1 MAGVQVE
8 TGRRG
13 ADGSI
18 NMVPMIDLMVS
29 MIAFLLMAAVWSES
43 GTVRAQQPRGASD
56 APPVT
61 TPDNVLRVVMSPTG
75 IAVGRTAGDIHPV
88 AAAARADDAL
98 RRALAEHR
106 RADPTLRNVSI
117 QPDSAVAYD
126 DLLHAMDVVYDVWN
140 EGAPGPRHRDE
151 RVTVS
156 LL

>member
-1 MAGVQVE
+1 MSGVQVE

-43 GTVRAQQPRGASD
+43 GTVRAQQPRATAD
-56 APPVT
+56 APTIPVE
-61 TPDNVLRVVMSPTG
+61 DNVLRVVVSPTG
-75 IAVGRTAGDIHPV
+75 IAVGRTAGDLHGV
-88 AAAARADDAL
+88 GHTARDDDAL

-126 DLLHAMDVVYDVWN
+126 DLIHAMDVVYDVWN
-140 EGAPGPRHRDE
+140 DGPARPRHRDE
-151 RVTVS
+151 RVNVS
-156 LL
+156 LM

>member
-13 ADGSI
+13 ADGNV

-43 GTVRAQQPRGASD
+43 GSVRANQPHGAAD

-61 TPDNVLRVVMSPTG
+61 APENALRVVVSPSG
-75 IAVGRTAGDIHPV
+75 IAVGRTAGDLQPV
-88 AAAARADDAL
+88 AGSARADDAL
-98 RRALAEHR
+98 RRALAAHR
-106 RADPTLRNVSI
+106 RADPTLRNVTI

-126 DLLHAMDVVYDVWN
+126 DLLHAMDVVYDVWS
-140 EGAPGPRHRDE
+140 EGLPRPRHRDE

-156 LL
+156 LM